1 MSASLIS
8 HFQMLGRYNAI
19 VNERLY
25 EVCADLSEQQY
36 RKEGPGSFGSIH
48 RTLNHLL
55 LGDQI
60 WMNRFTSPEVTSTP
74 PLGTIL
80 HQNFPILREARVI
93 EDARI
98 GAFLAGLTDSF
109 VRTPVCYC
117 NSAGKYFEDPLTLVL
132 QHMFNHATH
141 HRGQVHV
148 MLSQFGK
155 TVNLDMH
162 RAINP
167 IELARAAD
175 QR

>member
-1 MSASLIS
+1 MPVALID
-8 HFQMLGRYNAI
+8 HFQMLGRYNTI

-25 EVCADLSEQQY
+25 DACAELSDEQY

-48 RTLNHLL
+48 RTLNHIL

-60 WMNRFTSPEVTSTP
+60 WMNRFTTPEVTSTP

-80 HQNFPILREARVI
+80 HEKLLALREARVI

-98 GAFLAGLTDSF
+98 EAFLAGMTDSF
-109 VRTPVCYC
+109 LRTPVCYY
-117 NSAGKYFEDPLTLVL
+117 NSAGKYFEDPVTLVL

-162 RAINP
+162 RTINP
-167 IELARAAD
+167 AEQARAAD

>member
-25 EVCADLSEQQY
+25 EVCAELSEEQY

-98 GAFLAGLTDSF
+98 EAFLAGLTDSF
-109 VRTPVCYC
+109 LRAPVCYY
-117 NSAGKYFEDPLTLVL
+117 NSAG
-132 QHMFNHATH
+132 
-141 HRGQVHV
+141 
-148 MLSQFGK
+148 
-155 TVNLDMH
+155 
-162 RAINP
+162 
-167 IELARAAD
+167 
-175 QR
+175 